1 MVVIAPAVAAAAI
14 NAGAGLFEGL
24 LNRNKQKEAN
34 TILARSAD
42 FRTQQDAANNVMGM
56 FGSLGSAQNAQYW
69 GNVLSPDLDLV
80 RQENSEQYRLNSL
93 DPKQAAMDREFGR
106 AELAF
111 RNSPAYRE
119 LESRRG
125 IETAKNNMAEKRA
138 EKAGV
143 FGQISYPSFDS
154 FRV

>member
-24 LNRNKQKEAN
+24 LNRNKQQEAN
-34 TILARSAD
+34 AILARSAD
-42 FRTQQDAANNVMGM
+42 FRAQQDAANNVMGM

-69 GNVLSPDLDLV
+69 GNVLSPDLDLS
-80 RQENSEQYRLNSL
+80 RQQKAEQYKLGFL

-106 AELAF
+106 AELDF

-119 LESRRG
+119 LQSRLG
-125 IETAKNNMAEKRA
+125 VQTTKNNIAEQRA
-138 EKAGV
+138 EKAGM